1 MRKIRYFGV
10 KNIGYLEFNC
20 ACFTLL
26 KTFGWNSQVLEQSA
40 RELPSKARLQLGVH
54 PPNDQQRYQLVS
66 KLLICNCT
74 SLVQIDLI
82 ILFPLPFQRKRKS
95 GEGTKAVK
103 KILAD
108 SEDESEEEKGE
119 EEKEKNAEEE
129 VKNKEEENENGIP
142 DKSEDEAPQ
151 PSESEEKDEPEEHSE
166 EETPKKKRG
175 SKVSAGK
182 KESAGRART
191 KKPAAAAK
199 SSPPEKVT
207 QKRSSAKR
215 KKTDDDSDASPKA
228 SSKRKKSEKATK
240 APAPSKSASKEK
252 PGLDFILFIFVFQ

>member
-20 ACFTLL
+20 ACFILL

-82 ILFPLPFQRKRKS
+82 ILFPLPFQRKRNS

-108 SEDESEEEKGE
+108 SEDESEEE
-119 EEKEKNAEEE
+119 EEE
-129 VKNKEEENENGIP
+129 VANKEEENENGIP

-240 APAPSKSASKEK
+240 APAPSKEK